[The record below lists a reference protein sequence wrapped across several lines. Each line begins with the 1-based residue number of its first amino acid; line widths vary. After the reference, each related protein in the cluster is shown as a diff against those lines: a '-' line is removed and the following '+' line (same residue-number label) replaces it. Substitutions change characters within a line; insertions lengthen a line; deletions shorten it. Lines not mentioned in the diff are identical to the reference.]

1 MPHPFCS
8 SSPAL
13 SSHPHLA
20 SPWNPMQVPS
30 STEIQC
36 CLTPYPLLALS
47 LMETSHSW
55 SRHSGPCPL
64 VLSWPSGPHPVR
76 NGAGCVKD
84 PRFCPTHNLSSSPA
98 AVYGR
103 CSRTRGS
110 RVRDKSLSYSCQ
122 KSCWTFILVC
132 AGSPWAP
139 SFPWSCAKGPAGM
152 LVHAGGCVT
161 GEQTLNVGDLPFSQ
175 RKKTSLLFFFF
186 GRWGGGRQYLVSGN
200 SGCKHAWPRWSS
212 SWPTKQEVQ
221 AHMGSMADWFSLQIS
236 RVFQRVGQPNKAL
249 FSIFFSILAKPRI

>member
-1 MPHPFCS
+1 M
-8 SSPAL
+8 
-13 SSHPHLA
+13 SH
-20 SPWNPMQVPS
+20 
-30 STEIQC
+30 
-36 CLTPYPLLALS
+36 PYPLLSPS
-47 LMETSHSW
+47 LMKTSHSW
-55 SRHSGPCPL
+55 SQHSGPCPL

-84 PRFCPTHNLSSSPA
+84 PRFCPSHNLASSPA

-110 RVRDKSLSYSCQ
+110 RVRDKSLSYSWQ

-152 LVHAGGCVT
+152 LVHAVGCIT

-175 RKKTSLLFFFF
+175 REKTSLLFF
-186 GRWGGGRQYLVSGN
+186 WEGGEEVGSTSPLGIVAANTPGLDEAHL
-200 SGCKHAWPRWSS
+200 GLA
-212 SWPTKQEVQ
+212 SWPTKQEV
-221 AHMGSMADWFSLQIS
+221 
-236 RVFQRVGQPNKAL
+236 
-249 FSIFFSILAKPRI
+249 